1 MNWIFGKKPKAST
14 SDKKGN
20 KALKASSSSDKNSD
34 KDKPLRGNYL
44 CGRCNMPKK
53 GHKCPF
59 DVAYRPAVPTQKYD
73 AWVQVELG
81 NQVVSSLGDLTK
93 QGTYESYIIT
103 DQTQLPH
110 VSVGVEVAEVG
121 LGLGPLEVMPDV
133 INTNADES
141 LDSPRISGI
150 SIDGL

>member
-1 MNWIFGKKPKAST
+1 MNWIFGKKPKASI

-59 DVAYRPAVPTQKYD
+59 
-73 AWVQVELG
+73 W
-81 NQVVSSLGDLTK
+81 
-93 QGTYESYIIT
+93 
-103 DQTQLPH
+103 
-110 VSVGVEVAEVG
+110 
-121 LGLGPLEVMPDV
+121 
-133 INTNADES
+133 
-141 LDSPRISGI
+141 
-150 SIDGL
+150 